1 MTPPDYSQ
9 AFNRTERLL
18 GAEAMAALAGVK
30 VIIFGV
36 GGVGSWCAESLVRTG
51 LLHLTLVDADIVAVS
66 NINRQAMA
74 AMSTVGKP
82 KAETMAVRL
91 RDINPE
97 AEIIAVQG
105 LYNAETAASFNLDS
119 YDYIIDA
126 IDSLA
131 DKALLI
137 LNATSTRR
145 RFFSSMGA
153 ALKSDPTRIGVA
165 EFWKVCGCPL
175 AAALRRRFKK
185 SGNMPRR
192 KFKCVYSP
200 ELLENRPV
208 ADDTSGAMSF
218 NKVAVNGALCQ
229 VTAAFGL
236 TLASLVVNDIFSRSK

>member
-1 MTPPDYSQ
+1 MTPTDYSQ

-51 LLHLTLVDADIVAVS
+51 LRHLTLVDADIVAVS

-74 AMSTVGKP
+74 TVSTVGMP
-82 KAETMAVRL
+82 KAEAMAARL

-97 AEIIAVQG
+97 AEIIAVQE
-105 LYNAETAASFNLDS
+105 LYNAETAPSFNLDS

-153 ALKSDPTRIGVA
+153 ALKSDPTRIDVA
-165 EFWKVCGCPL
+165 EFWKVSGCPL

-208 ADDTSGAMSF
+208 VDDTSGAMSF